1 MGMKTG
7 GWRARIIVIVIII
20 TIVVVVIIIIIIII
34 LAIFLFEKHIRL
46 KKTLFLLREREV
58 CIRTHAWILS

>member
-20 TIVVVVIIIIIIII
+20 TIVVVVVVI
-34 LAIFLFEKHIRL
+34 LFEKHIR
-46 KKTLFLLREREV
+46 
-58 CIRTHAWILS
+58 